1 MAISVNPLARWRSLD
16 ALNGA
21 YRAIFIDEELEMTNT
36 NRLTMPRG
44 GENVVAASRRVWLAA
59 LGAASVTRQ
68 WAGKE
73 AGPTFRALVAE
84 GASVE
89 SKLMRRVGRRLEAN
103 ISRGSALLRHA
114 RRGIESSAQRV
125 ADAAAA
131 LARRTMPRVRVA
143 VTADSVAISAQA
155 PRGSAPVKAA
165 KRATRARR
173 TARKAVKAPVAAKR
187 SSARRVAA
195 K

>member
-1 MAISVNPLARWRSLD
+1 ME
-16 ALNGA
+16 GA
-21 YRAIFIDEELEMTNT
+21 YRAIFIDEETEMTNT
-36 NRLTMPRG
+36 NRLTMPRA
-44 GENVVAASRRVWLAA
+44 GENVLAASRQVWLAT
-59 LGAASVTRQ
+59 LGAASVTRE

-73 AGPTFRALVAE
+73 AGPVFRTLVAE
-84 GASVE
+84 GANVE

-114 RRGIESSAQRV
+114 RRGIETSAQMV
-125 ADAAAA
+125 ANAAAS

-155 PRGSAPVKAA
+155 PRGKAPVKAA
-165 KRATRARR
+165 KRATQARK
-173 TARKAVKAPVAAKR
+173 TTGKAVKAPVAAKR
-187 SSARRVAA
+187 GSARRVAA

>member
-1 MAISVNPLARWRSLD
+1 ME
-16 ALNGA
+16 GA
-21 YRAIFIDEELEMTNT
+21 YRAIFIDEETEMTNT
-36 NRLTMPRG
+36 NRLTMPRA
-44 GENVVAASRRVWLAA
+44 GENVLAASRQVWLAT
-59 LGAASVTRQ
+59 LGAASVTRE

-73 AGPTFRALVAE
+73 AGPVFRTLVAE
-84 GASVE
+84 GANVE

-114 RRGIESSAQRV
+114 RRGIETSAQMV
-125 ADAAAA
+125 ANAAAS

-155 PRGSAPVKAA
+155 PRGKAPVKAA
-165 KRATRARR
+165 KRATKARK

-187 SSARRVAA
+187 GSARRVAA